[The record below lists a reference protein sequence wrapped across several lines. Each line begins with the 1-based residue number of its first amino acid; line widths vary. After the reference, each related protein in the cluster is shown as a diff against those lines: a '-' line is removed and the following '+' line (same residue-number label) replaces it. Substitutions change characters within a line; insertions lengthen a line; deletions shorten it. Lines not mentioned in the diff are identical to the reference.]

1 MPKDYLDE
9 VTRYNIRKAK
19 PGPARCALLVID
31 MQRFFRPIPD
41 PIIDNVNAIIAHA
54 RSSGMAVVY
63 TRHGHLDLSKDG
75 GMLAQWWGELA
86 VKGSADWELL
96 DNLDVADDDI
106 IVDKNRY
113 DAFNET
119 DLDSILRDRD
129 VDQLIITGVLTNCCC
144 ETTARAAFVRDY
156 RVFFLSDATATA
168 NEDLHVA
175 SLKNLAFGFAH
186 ILSTQQLISMEG
198 RK

>member
-1 MPKDYLDE
+1 MPKDYLDA
-9 VTRYNIRKAK
+9 VSRYNIRKAK
-19 PGPARCALLVID
+19 PDPAKCALLVID

-41 PIIDNVNAIIAHA
+41 PIIENVNAIISHA
-54 RSSGMAVVY
+54 RSSGAPVVY
-63 TRHGHLDLSKDG
+63 TRHGHEDLSKDG
-75 GMLAQWWGELA
+75 GLLSEWWGELA
-86 VKGSADWELL
+86 IRGSAEWKLL
-96 DNLDVADDDI
+96 DDLDARDDDI

-113 DAFNET
+113 DAFHGTE
-119 DLDSILRDRD
+119 LDSILRSKNI
-129 VDQLIITGVLTNCCC
+129 DQLIITGVLTNCCC

-186 ILSTQQLISMEG
+186 ILSTQQLISME
-198 RK
+198 RRR

>member
-1 MPKDYLDE
+1 MPKDYLDA
-9 VTRYNIRKAK
+9 VSRYNIRKAN
-19 PGPARCALLVID
+19 PDTARCALLVID

-41 PIIDNVNAIIAHA
+41 PNIDNVNEIIAHA
-54 RSSGMAVVY
+54 RSSGMPVVY
-63 TRHGHLDLSKDG
+63 TRHGHEDLSKDG
-75 GMLAQWWGELA
+75 GMLAEWWGELA
-86 VKGSADWELL
+86 IRGSADWELL
-96 DNLDVADDDI
+96 DDLDVTGDDI

-113 DAFNET
+113 DAFHGT
-119 DLDSILRDRD
+119 DLDSILRSRN

-156 RVFFLSDATATA
+156 RVFFLSDATATT

-186 ILSTQQLISMEG
+186 ILSTQQLINMEG
-198 RK
+198 RR

>member
-1 MPKDYLDE
+1 MPKDNLGAA
-9 VTRYNIRKAK
+9 TRYNIRKAK
-19 PGPARCALLVID
+19 PDPARCALLVID

-41 PIIDNVNAIIAHA
+41 PIIDNVTAIIAHA
-54 RSSGMAVVY
+54 RSSGMPVVY
-63 TRHGHLDLSKDG
+63 TRHGHEDLSKDG
-75 GMLAQWWGELA
+75 GLLAEWWGDLA
-86 VKGSADWELL
+86 IRGSYEWELL

-113 DAFNET
+113 DAFHGTE
-119 DLDSILRDRD
+119 LDSTLRSRN

-144 ETTARAAFVRDY
+144 ETTAREAFVRDY

-175 SLKNLAFGFAH
+175 SLKNLAFGFSH